1 VASIVTQEVD
11 ERGLFWRA
19 EIPVPKGAYA
29 PDGSVPGTL
38 KIDREGKVTL
48 ELDNLLPRPQGDPP
62 SQNAFGERYPIAGIL
77 KTSASNVRL
86 EEAWHQGLHLRSESP
101 SYQIFGAVACIMSQ
115 APVPFARPE
124 AYCTAIRLS
133 LTGYDQWVGLAGAN
147 VKRTRGGIA
156 ARYRKRK
163 ALVWVLGDGKLTID
177 AELSGRAEEL
187 SASVRL
193 DQQAYL
199 TYTPRQPVTLDGVQE
214 LSTRFEDLLILLT
227 NCERGC
233 GQPQVK
239 IKRQRGWATIYFT
252 RLPQSSENVTAVGSW
267 ATLRQVEPIFG
278 KIVDAW
284 FAKHEEYGPAFHLY
298 LGCRRGARMYLEH
311 GFVNLVWGL
320 ESLHRQVGPP
330 QDRSGVDAKIARI
343 LDHVPPGKDRTW
355 LKGQLRH
362 ASDPSLADRLFDLI
376 SRLPISLDAKQVRA
390 FVERCAKLRNQI
402 SHEGGERKHSGY
414 SKWVVGLHPMS
425 EALDPLY
432 HALILL
438 EIGVPKKRIEAI
450 FGASYTAFP
459 IRQAL
464 QQVGITLASV
474 ASTRSDRSSIGRP
487 PSTDQASPA
496 GENKVGP
503 P

>member
-1 VASIVTQEVD
+1 MTQEVD

-19 EIPVPKGAYA
+19 EIPVPKSAYA
-29 PDGSVPGTL
+29 PEGSVPGTL
-38 KIDREGKVTL
+38 KIDREGKITL
-48 ELDNLLPRPQGDPP
+48 ELDNLLPRPKGDLPP
-62 SQNAFGERYPIAGIL
+62 PNALGERYPIAGIL
-77 KTSASNVRL
+77 KTSTSYVRL
-86 EEAWHQGLHLRSESP
+86 EKAWHRGLHIKPRSP
-101 SYQIFGAVACIMSQ
+101 SYQEFGAFVCIMSP
-115 APVPFARPE
+115 APISFARPE
-124 AYCTAIRLS
+124 ACYTAIKLP
-133 LTGYDQWVGLAGAN
+133 LTGYDQWVGLDGAN
-147 VKRTRGGIA
+147 IKLTRGGIA

-163 ALVWVLGDGKLTID
+163 ALVWHLVDGKLTIE
-177 AELSGRAEEL
+177 AELSGRVEEP

-199 TYTPRQPVTLDGVQE
+199 TYTLRQPVTLDGVEE

-227 NCERGC
+227 DCERGC
-233 GQPQVK
+233 EQPQIK
-239 IKRQRGWATIYFT
+239 IKRQRRWATIYFT
-252 RLPQSSENVTAVGSW
+252 RLPQSSENVTAIESW

-311 GFVNLVWGL
+311 RFVNLVWGL
-320 ESLHRQVGPP
+320 ESLHRQIGPP
-330 QDRSGVDAKIARI
+330 QDRSEVDAKIARI
-343 LDHVPPGKDRTW
+343 LSHVPPGKDRTW
-355 LKGQLRH
+355 LKGLKGQLRR
-362 ASDPSLADRLFDLI
+362 AGDPSLADRLFDLI
-376 SRLPISLDAKQVRA
+376 SSLPISLDAKQVRA
-390 FVERCAKLRNQI
+390 FVEKCARLRNQI

-432 HALILL
+432 HALILQ

-464 QQVGITLASV
+464 QQVGITLASTTS
-474 ASTRSDRSSIGRP
+474 ARSDRGSI
-487 PSTDQASPA
+487 A
-496 GENKVGP
+496 
-503 P
+503 